1 MWDTNGRKIKHF
13 LVGLNWK
20 KNKSGKKY
28 KKAIERYIL
37 ILKKEAK
44 QGETAWVKD
53 AKQKALARLKKYGIS
68 MAQVK
73 ESLDRKWLKDLSSKI
88 AA

>member
-1 MWDTNGRKIKHF
+1 
-13 LVGLNWK
+13 
-20 KNKSGKKY
+20 
-28 KKAIERYIL
+28 L

-53 AKQKALARLKKYGIS
+53 AKQKSLARLKKYWIS

-73 ESLDRKWLKDLSSKI
+73 EALDKKWLKDLSSKI

>member
-1 MWDTNGRKIKHF
+1 

-53 AKQKALARLKKYGIS
+53 AKQKSLARLKKY
-68 MAQVK
+68 
-73 ESLDRKWLKDLSSKI
+73 
-88 AA
+88 